1 MNQRIICKG
10 LAVAVIILFIGVG
23 IQPAF
28 ADVSNTSVSDS
39 IEDCNLCPKVSD
51 KHLFRL
57 RILLNRIEIF
67 NNELNDISKQNP
79 KVEENFQKL
88 LDNISYLQVLNNKSR
103 ICEILDKII
112 IEFYLPF
119 CEIFGGIFEFLSYH
133 GFLIIST
140 IVNIFGITIT
150 FIISPFFFL
159 WFILLCWYPF
169 VPPP

>member
-112 IEFYLPF
+112 IEF
-119 CEIFGGIFEFLSYH
+119 
-133 GFLIIST
+133 
-140 IVNIFGITIT
+140 
-150 FIISPFFFL
+150 
-159 WFILLCWYPF
+159 
-169 VPPP
+169 